1 MFSRSTLL
9 GRVWPIS
16 TAGQRLL
23 IQATASAHATGQN
36 DNDEV
41 TFRIAQ
47 VARGLMGRQTQKTAL
62 RIAGQVF
69 HTFVA
74 ALLPLVVLVLR
85 NVPATPLTSTTIL
98 RPTVAILAGTVGL
111 LVGLRPV
118 LPDLS
123 RRAVMLTVWFFLLP
137 FYPPV
142 ARSLGYLSELTG
154 SVWFAL
160 AYALAAAAAAI
171 AAGGRFADKEA
182 VLTLNATARALSL
195 AIAIYCTWLARP
207 LWPPKWTD
215 AVQKTRDTAAA
226 QSVRSP
232 LRRAPDVYY
241 VVLDGMLR
249 PDLISAIHH
258 VDSEGFSTG
267 LRHRGFAVGGRTHSN
282 YGQTLLSLA
291 SSLNMSYLDEVAGV
305 MGSASDR
312 RPLAT
317 LIQTA
322 GVVRRF
328 KQLGY
333 EFVMIGSDAPGTVN
347 HQEADRCYCGLVK
360 GLSEFETALLA
371 STPAAPFRLVNLTF
385 GAHRTKVEESFAA
398 IEQVSRLRGPMF
410 VFAHVLV
417 PHPPFVFNG
426 DGSFRAQRAPF
437 VFRDGSEFLGDR
449 SDYTAGY
456 AQQVAF
462 VMKRI
467 LKMIDEIDRH
477 GGEPVL
483 VIQGDHGSGLR
494 LDWDDP
500 TRSDATERLGILAA
514 VRLPGNRAVPDDL
527 TPVNLFRVVFNELFG
542 DRYTLLPNRSYL
554 SEWDRPYRFVE
565 MHPE

>member
-1 MFSRSTLL
+1 MDRHT
-9 GRVWPIS
+9 P
-16 TAGQRLL
+16 Q
-23 IQATASAHATGQN
+23 
-36 DNDEV
+36 
-41 TFRIAQ
+41 
-47 VARGLMGRQTQKTAL
+47 TAL

-74 ALLPLVVLVLR
+74 ALFPLVLLVLR
-85 NVPATPLTSTTIL
+85 NVPATPLTSITVL
-98 RPTVAILAGTVGL
+98 RPAVAILVGTGGL
-111 LVGLRPV
+111 LLGLRPV

-123 RRAVMLTVWFFLLP
+123 RRAVTLTVWFFLLP
-137 FYPPV
+137 FYPLV
-142 ARSLGYLSELTG
+142 ARPLGYLSDRTG

-160 AYALAAAAAAI
+160 AYVLVTAAAAI
-171 AAGGRFADKEA
+171 AGGQRFADKA
-182 VLTLNATARALSL
+182 SVSTLNAAARALCL

-207 LWPPKWTD
+207 FWPPTWTH
-215 AVQKTRDTAAA
+215 AVQQTRDTASA
-226 QSVRSP
+226 QPVRSP

-249 PDLISAIHH
+249 PDLITAIHH

-267 LRHRGFAVGGRTHSN
+267 LRHRGFAVAGRSHSN

-291 SSLNMSYLDEVAGV
+291 SSLNMSYLDDVAGV
-305 MGSASDR
+305 MGSTSDR

-347 HQEADRCYCGLVK
+347 HEQADRCDCSLVR

-371 STPAAPFRLVNLTF
+371 STPAAPFRLDNLTF
-385 GAHRTKVEESFAA
+385 GAHRTKIEESFAA
-398 IEQVSRLRGPMF
+398 IERVSRVQGPMF

-426 DGSFRAQRAPF
+426 DGSFRPQRAPF

-462 VMKRI
+462 VMKRV
-467 LKMIDEIDRH
+467 LEMIDGIDRH

-500 TRSDATERLGILAA
+500 KRSDATERLGILAA
-514 VRLPGNRAVPDDL
+514 VRLPGNDAVPDDL

-542 DRYTLLPNRSYL
+542 DRYPLLPNRSYL

-565 MHPE
+565 VHPE